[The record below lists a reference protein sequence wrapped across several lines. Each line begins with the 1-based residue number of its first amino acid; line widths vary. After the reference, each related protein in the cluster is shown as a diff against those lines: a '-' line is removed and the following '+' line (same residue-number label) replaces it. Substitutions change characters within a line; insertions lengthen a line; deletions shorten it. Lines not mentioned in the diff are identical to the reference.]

1 MDQPDFERARQYA
14 LQLLEQRLPPT
25 AYYHSIKHTRDDVLP
40 AAERLAALEG
50 IDGDELLCLRT
61 AACYHDLG
69 HIKHHENHEEFS
81 VGVAV
86 QVLPGFGYHPPQI
99 DLISRLI
106 MVTKWPPQPHTL
118 LEKIMADADM
128 DSLGREDFLD
138 TSLALRREQE
148 ARGNT
153 TTDVEWYRG
162 QIDFLQLHHYFT
174 EAARHLREAGKQRN
188 FALMQRLLAEALTG
202 EN

>member
-1 MDQPDFERARQYA
+1 MDQPDFERAKQYA
-14 LQLLEQRLPPT
+14 LQVLEQELPAT

-50 IDGDELLCLRT
+50 VVGDDLLCLRT

-69 HIKHHENHEEFS
+69 HIKHHENHEEYS
-81 VGVAV
+81 VGVAI
-86 QVLPGFGYHPPQI
+86 QVLPGFGYYPGHI
-99 DLISRLI
+99 ALISRLI
-106 MVTKWPPQPHTL
+106 MITKWPPQPQTL

-148 ARGNT
+148 ARGVA
-153 TTDVEWYRG
+153 TTDAEWYRG
-162 QIDFLQLHHYFT
+162 QIDFLQAHHYFT
-174 EAARHLREAGKQRN
+174 EAAHNLRDAGKQRN
-188 FALMQRLLAEALTG
+188 FALMHRLLAEAQSS
-202 EN
+202 